1 MGGTG
6 TRTRGAERPEVL
18 VDQILRH
25 AEAKLDHALHIILLS
40 ERTRLAVDRI
50 NSLRGFGIYFVLL
63 KHKLINLLCGNKIYF
78 QFFSAYA
85 SLLLLSHLRRR
96 VNALFAEFL
105 KHTLIRL
112 LHFSMGV
119 VAYIV
124 LSLINCKFSEFL
136 FQSRILFRGKAAE
149 NIRLLQ
155 TLATCPD
162 SCHKNWISCPE
173 ISEFLL
179 SFVLL

>member
-1 MGGTG
+1 MNKFET
-6 TRTRGAERPEVL
+6 TWKY
-18 VDQILRH
+18 ILNLCQNSYLSSSQ
-25 AEAKLDHALHIILLS
+25 ELSQCLFYDLLH
-40 ERTRLAVDRI
+40 
-50 NSLRGFGIYFVLL
+50 
-63 KHKLINLLCGNKIYF
+63 LLCGNKIYF

-85 SLLLLSHLRRR
+85 SLLLLSHLRR
-96 VNALFAEFL
+96 VNALFAEIF
-105 KHTLIRL
+105 KTHCYNRL
-112 LHFSMGV
+112 LHFSIGV

-173 ISEFLL
+173 TSEFLL